1 MTQQLRACSALVE
14 DPAPTWWL
22 ITNYHSSLGD
32 PVPCSDL
39 YRHQN
44 TCDVICACKTFIPL
58 KLKKKLKCGVVA
70 WELYFQMGH
79 LQKDPLK
86 K

>member
-22 ITNYHSSLGD
+22 IANYHPSLGD
-32 PVPCSDL
+32 PVSCSDL

-44 TCDVICACKTFIPL
+44 TCDVRMCMQNIHTPKI
-58 KLKKKLKCGVVA
+58 KIIKN
-70 WELYFQMGH
+70 
-79 LQKDPLK
+79 
-86 K
+86 